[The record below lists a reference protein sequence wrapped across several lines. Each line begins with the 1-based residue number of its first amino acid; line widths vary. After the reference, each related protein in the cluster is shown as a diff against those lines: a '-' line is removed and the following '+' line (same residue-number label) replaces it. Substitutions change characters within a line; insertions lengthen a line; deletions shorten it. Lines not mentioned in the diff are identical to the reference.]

1 MEKYRK
7 KSYDQWLGENA
18 GISQRDI
25 LRMTIDAALRM
36 WPNGFDALMQFL
48 EDAGYRMKRAAQISI
63 RPSGGKRF
71 IRLDTLGPDTQ
82 KQRLKRRFP
91 ASGFIFQNV
100 PEPNTRES
108 RLSF

>member
-36 WPNGFDALMQFL
+36 WLNGFDALMQFL
-48 EDAGYRMKRAAQISI
+48 EEAGYRMKRAAQISI

-91 ASGFIFQNV
+91 ASGFTFQSV